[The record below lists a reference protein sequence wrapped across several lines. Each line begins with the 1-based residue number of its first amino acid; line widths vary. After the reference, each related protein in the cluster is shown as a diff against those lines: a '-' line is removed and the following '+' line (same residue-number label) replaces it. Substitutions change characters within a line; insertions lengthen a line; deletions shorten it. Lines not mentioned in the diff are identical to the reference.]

1 MAGVQKFTGRFF
13 SGEGEEYKPPH
24 TLVNLSFLAPPQ
36 PNLYCTYTI
45 APQSVSNV
53 FRSFYVLMKLSTNS
67 DRFLLSLLYVSTFL
81 FRILHVM
88 LIG

>member
-1 MAGVQKFTGRFF
+1 MVGVQKFTGRFF
-13 SGEGEEYKPPH
+13 WRRGEYKPPH

-53 FRSFYVLMKLSTNS
+53 PF
-67 DRFLLSLLYVSTFL
+67 FLCIDEVVHEF
-81 FRILHVM
+81 
-88 LIG
+88 